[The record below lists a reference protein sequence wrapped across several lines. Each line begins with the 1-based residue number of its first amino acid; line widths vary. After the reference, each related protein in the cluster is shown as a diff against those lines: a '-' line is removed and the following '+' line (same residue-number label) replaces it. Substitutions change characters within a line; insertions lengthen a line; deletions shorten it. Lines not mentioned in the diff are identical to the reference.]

1 MKLLI
6 VDVDRDLVEMLTSWL
21 KTLGYEVCRAYT
33 GERAKIEWEEQ
44 QPDLVLMDT
53 ALRDVDALAMCRD
66 MRHKHDALVLVITD
80 GKDVQD
86 EVRCLES
93 GADDYL
99 RKPFFP
105 TQLLARIHALSR
117 RGRSSLA
124 QRPSSI
130 VTVGPIRVDSL
141 HNEVT
146 IDGRMARMT
155 PTESKL
161 LHLLAVNANN
171 VCTASQIVSHIWGF
185 GNDGDT
191 CLIKAHIRHLR
202 QKIEPDPGK
211 PTYILTVPGV
221 GYTLIRHTSEEVK
234 YSSKELTRALHAV
247 SV

>member
-105 TQLLARIHALSR
+105 SQLLARIHALSR

-146 IDGRMARMT
+146 IDERKARMT

-185 GNDGDT
+185 GNEGDT

-202 QKIEPDPGK
+202 QN
-211 PTYILTVPGV
+211 ILP
-221 GYTLIRHTSEEVK
+221 K
-234 YSSKELTRALHAV
+234 K
-247 SV
+247 

>member
-105 TQLLARIHALSR
+105 SQLLARIHALSR
-117 RGRSSLA
+117 RGRSTLA

-130 VTVGPIRVDSL
+130 ITVGPIRVDSL
-141 HNEVT
+141 HNEVSV
-146 IDGRMARMT
+146 DGRMARMT

-185 GNDGDT
+185 GNEGDT

-202 QKIEPDPGK
+202 QKIEPDPSK

-234 YSSKELTRALHAV
+234 YSSKELTRTLHAV